1 MQSQKAQN
9 SGARD
14 TARDNKRYVNERIW
28 GMDFILLAIKIIEI
42 FSSRKTMK
50 RFTFIND
57 KSGSQ

>member
-1 MQSQKAQN
+1 M
-9 SGARD
+9 ARD
-14 TARDNKRYVNERIW
+14 TARDNKRYVNERFW

>member
-1 MQSQKAQN
+1 M
-9 SGARD
+9 ARD
-14 TARDNKRYVNERIW
+14 TARDNKRYVTERMW

-57 KSGSQ
+57 KSGSQR